1 MEVSRFGH
9 GWVHQKNVK
18 ELTDSTSGQTWGAFT
33 PVMPAF
39 IRLVAG
45 VILLVVIQ
53 AVVLGFPG
61 IQSNITGTPISMAN
75 IIVFFIGII
84 VSFIVLRF
92 GTQLADAMA
101 DAYKNAKNWTT
112 MISYLFQIIAIAILY
127 YVTNGLAA
135 PYFTSA
141 PWAIPL
147 IFLMI
152 AMVPTIKLVVS
163 LEHALEAQ
171 PGSNTRRPSQN

>member
-1 MEVSRFGH
+1 M
-9 GWVHQKNVK
+9 
-18 ELTDSTSGQTWGAFT
+18 TDSTSGQTWGAFT

-53 AVVLGFPG
+53 AVILGFPG
-61 IQSNITGTPISMAN
+61 IQQNITGTPISMAN
-75 IIVFFIGII
+75 IIIFFIGVI
-84 VSFIVLRF
+84 VAFIVLRF

-101 DAYKNAKNWTT
+101 DAYKSAKQWTT

-127 YVTNGLAA
+127 YVSNALAG
-135 PYFTSA
+135 PYFA
-141 PWAIPL
+141 NVPWAVPL

-152 AMVPTIKLVVS
+152 ALVPTIKLVTT
-163 LEHALEAQ
+163 LEHALEPH
-171 PGSNTRRPSQN
+171 PGSRHATQN